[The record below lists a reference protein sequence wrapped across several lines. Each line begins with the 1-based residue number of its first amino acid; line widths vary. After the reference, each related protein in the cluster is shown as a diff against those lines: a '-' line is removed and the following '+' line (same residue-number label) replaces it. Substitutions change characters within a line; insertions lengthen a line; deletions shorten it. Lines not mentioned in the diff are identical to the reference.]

1 MTEREQGQIADVL
14 HEIRRHTGFLERL
27 DERTATQGVQV
38 KAMSET
44 LSAAIV
50 KSEKNANKIGFVF
63 LAAPFLLAGVFGLIF
78 FLHK

>member
-27 DERTATQGVQV
+27 DERTATQGAHV

-63 LAAPFLLAGVFGLIF
+63 LAAPCLLAGVFGLIF